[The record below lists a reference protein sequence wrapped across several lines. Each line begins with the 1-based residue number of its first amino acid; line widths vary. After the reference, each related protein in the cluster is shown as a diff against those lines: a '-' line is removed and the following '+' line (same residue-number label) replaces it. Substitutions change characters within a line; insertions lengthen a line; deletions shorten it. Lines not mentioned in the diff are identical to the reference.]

1 MTQNRTPRR
10 AVAPRGEGNRLRA
23 EILEATITL
32 VEELDD
38 PWQLSL
44 RAVARKVGI
53 TATSVYLHFE
63 SLDALLLAA
72 KHQMWQQFGDQ
83 MLAAAEASGGTAY
96 DKVLAFGRA
105 YVTFAHEHPGAFRTL
120 FTKAWKLPVDDGM
133 TFAGAAQFELIVDAV
148 AEVSATPE
156 EAHLRAT
163 QLWCGIHGLVVLRQP
178 MSQFPWPDLDA
189 QLESLA
195 RAWTSSGNPLPA
207 GRTARRSGRRTP

>member
-1 MTQNRTPRR
+1 MTQHRATRRT
-10 AVAPRGEGNRLRA
+10 VAPRGEGTRLRE
-23 EILEATITL
+23 EILDATITL

-53 TATSVYLHFE
+53 TATSIYLHFE

-72 KHQMWQQFGDQ
+72 KHQMWQQFGEE
-83 MLAAAEASGGTAY
+83 MLTAAEASAGTPY

-105 YVTFAHEHPGAFRTL
+105 YVTFAREHPGAFRTL

-133 TFAGAAQFELIVDAV
+133 TFAGEAQFGLLADVLRK
-148 AEVSATPE
+148 VSGSAE
-156 EAHLRAT
+156 EAHLRAV

-178 MSQFPWPDLDA
+178 MSQFPWPDVDK
-189 QLESLA
+189 QLESMA
-195 RAWTSSGNPLPA
+195 RAWTKPI
-207 GRTARRSGRRTP
+207 